1 MKKKWAIFIIVV
13 IILVIAGV
21 ALVIHR
27 KHQLES
33 IRIETKLPVPVDTA
47 EVEKG
52 EFLNWQLYIG
62 VLKSN
67 SQSTVRSRVQGQVS
81 TILKREGDFVKKGE
95 ALIELDGYRG
105 AEFGTRKALLNSIKN
120 QKKAIKD
127 MEKTVENLK
136 KIYKR
141 DLNLYQNKAIS
152 KQALELSENRLK
164 EGEIKLATL
173 KTSLSNLEEKY
184 SFFTVKSPFSGV
196 ISKVIVNIGDVVMPS
211 MPLMKVENKGS
222 CKLVVPVST
231 DDVVKIKKG
240 FPVRLLYNGNV
251 LNAKVSRVYPSAGE
265 TGMGFVEI
273 DLNEHPFSLPLG
285 SRISVKIPSDV
296 LTNATLVPD
305 GCVLTS
311 SSKNI
316 VFKVENDRVEPV
328 NVKIL
333 GFSSDYYAV
342 EGNLKEGDIVVKGS
356 DSLLM
361 RLNKDTRVKV
371 SKGE

>member
-285 SRISVKIPSDV
+285 SRISVKIPSDI

-311 SSKNI
+311 SAKNI

-361 RLNKDTRVKV
+361 RLNKDTRVKA

>member
-361 RLNKDTRVKV
+361 RLNKDTRVKA